1 MKKIKFLLVSLV
13 SIFAFNVNVFAAS
26 GNLSVSSGSVYVG
39 DSFTVTANVSSAAAW
54 NVHVSASGPVSGC
67 SINQADATADAM
79 DTNKSFSAT
88 CTATGEGTITIRLS
102 GDVTSASDGN
112 AVNISG
118 SKSVSVTAKPTP
130 PSNNNNNNNS
140 NSNNNSNNNSNSNSN
155 NNNKQNNNTT
165 DNRSKNNDLKELS
178 IEGYDL
184 VKVDSNN
191 YTLTVTNDVTNINIK
206 ATAQDEKAKVSGNGS
221 HELKVGE
228 NNLEVI
234 VTAENGSQN
243 KVNIKVTRKDGY
255 YLEDLDAVLKNDKIS
270 DINITITPDTKIT
283 SQDIEKIK
291 NSKKTVK
298 LNCYNS
304 DKILMYSWI
313 VDGSKLKGTGELL
326 TTISNDSSNKKNILI
341 HSNYADGMFLELKQN
356 NNLPTGTKIKIY
368 VGDKYGD
375 NDLVNIY
382 SYDKKTD
389 KLSVV
394 KNKVKVEN
402 GYVEFDVS
410 DFSDYF
416 ITMTTVNNAENSS
429 INIFMIISI
438 VEFILLILLLVLDFM
453 KINPIYKIKKK

>member
-79 DTNKSFSAT
+79 DTSKSFSAT

-118 SKSVSVTAKPTP
+118 SKSVSVTTKPAP
-130 PSNNNNNNNS
+130 PSNNNNNNN
-140 NSNNNSNNNSNSNSN
+140 NSN
-155 NNNKQNNNTT
+155 NNNNNTPRNNNNNHSNNNNQAT
-165 DNRSKNNDLKELS
+165 DNRSKNNNLKELS
-178 IEGYDL
+178 VDGYDL
-184 VKVDSNN
+184 VKVDDNN
-191 YTLTVTNDVTNINIK
+191 YSLTVTNDISNISIK
-206 ATAQDEKAKVSGNGS
+206 ATAEDGKAKVSGTGN
-221 HELKVGE
+221 HELKVGD

-243 KVNIKVTRKDGY
+243 KINIKITRKDGY
-255 YLEDLDAVLKNDKIS
+255 YLEDLDAILKNDKID
-270 DINITITPDTKIT
+270 DINITISQDTKIT
-283 SQDIEKIK
+283 SQELEKIK

-298 LNCYNS
+298 LNYYNN

-313 VDGSKLKGTGELL
+313 IDGSKLKNTHELL
-326 TTISNDSSNKKNILI
+326 TTISSESSNKKNILI
-341 HSNYADGMFLELKQN
+341 QSNYADGLFLELKQG
-356 NNLPTGTKIKIY
+356 NNLPNGTKIKIY
-368 VGDKYGD
+368 VGDKYSD

-382 SYDKKTD
+382 SYNKTTD
-389 KLSVV
+389 KLSLV

-402 GYVEFDVS
+402 GYVEFEIADE
-410 DFSDYF
+410 SDYF
-416 ITMTTVNNAENSS
+416 ITMTTVNNAETSS

-438 VEFILLILLLVLDFM
+438 VEFILLILLLALDFM

>member
-79 DTNKSFSAT
+79 DTSKSFSAT

-118 SKSVSVTAKPTP
+118 SKSVSVTTKPAP
-130 PSNNNNNNNS
+130 PSNNNNNNN
-140 NSNNNSNNNSNSNSN
+140 NNNSNNNNNNTPRNNNNNHSSN
-155 NNNKQNNNTT
+155 NNQAT
-165 DNRSKNNDLKELS
+165 DNRSKNNNLKELS
-178 IEGYDL
+178 VDGYDL
-184 VKVDSNN
+184 VKVDDNN
-191 YTLTVTNDVTNINIK
+191 YSLTVTNDISNISIK
-206 ATAQDEKAKVSGNGS
+206 ATAEDGKAKVSGTGN
-221 HELKVGE
+221 HELKVGD

-243 KVNIKVTRKDGY
+243 KVNIKITRKDGY
-255 YLEDLDAVLKNDKIS
+255 YLEDLDAILKNDKID
-270 DINITITPDTKIT
+270 DINITISQDTKIT
-283 SQDIEKIK
+283 SQELEKIK

-298 LNCYNS
+298 LNYYNN

-313 VDGSKLKGTGELL
+313 IDGSKLKNTHELL
-326 TTISNDSSNKKNILI
+326 TTISSESSNKKNILI
-341 HSNYADGMFLELKQN
+341 QSNYADGLFLELKQG
-356 NNLPTGTKIKIY
+356 NNLPNGTKIKIY
-368 VGDKYGD
+368 VGDKYSD

-382 SYDKKTD
+382 SYDKKED
-389 KLSVV
+389 KLSLIN
-394 KNKVKVEN
+394 KKVKVEN
-402 GYVEFDVS
+402 GYVEFDVQES
-410 DFSDYF
+410 SDYF
-416 ITMTTVNNAENSS
+416 ITMTTVSNAENSS

-438 VEFILLILLLVLDFM
+438 VEFILLILVLVLDFM
-453 KINPIYKIKKK
+453 KKNPIAKLKK

>member
-1 MKKIKFLLVSLV
+1 MKKIKFLLVVLI
-13 SIFAFNVNVFAAS
+13 SIFAFNINVFAAS
-26 GNLSVSSGSVYVG
+26 GNLSVSSGSVYIG
-39 DSFTVTANVSSAAAW
+39 DSFTVTANISSAAAW

-118 SKSVSVTAKPTP
+118 SKAVSVTTKPTP
-130 PSNNNNNNNS
+130 PSNNNNNNN
-140 NSNNNSNNNSNSNSN
+140 NNNKPSNNN

-165 DNRSKNNDLKELS
+165 DNRSKNNNLKELS

-184 VKVDSNN
+184 VKVDDNN
-191 YTLTVTNDVTNINIK
+191 YTLTVTNDVANINIK
-206 ATAQDEKAKVSGNGS
+206 ATAEDAKAKVSGSGS

-243 KVNIKVTRKDGY
+243 KINIKVTRKDGF
-255 YLEDLDAVLKNDKIS
+255 YLEDLDSVLKNDKIN

-283 SQDIEKIK
+283 SQDLEKIK

-298 LNCYNS
+298 LNCYNN

-313 VDGSKLKGTGELL
+313 IDGSKLKETNELL
-326 TTISNDSSNKKNILI
+326 TTISDDSSNKKNILVQ
-341 HSNYADGMFLELKQN
+341 SNYADGIFIELKQN
-356 NNLPTGTKIKIY
+356 KNLPSGTKLKIY

-382 SYDKKTD
+382 SYNKTTD
-389 KLSVV
+389 KLNLV
-394 KNKVKVEN
+394 KSKVKVEN
-402 GYVEFDVS
+402 GYVEFEVS
-410 DFSDYF
+410 SASDYF
-416 ITMTTVNNAENSS
+416 ITMTTVNNAETSS

-438 VEFILLILLLVLDFM
+438 VEFILLIFLLALDFM
-453 KINPIYKIKKK
+453 KINPIYKIKKN